1 MEIQLFRK
9 VTLHHRFG
17 DEHDA
22 ARFFNMSVAVVRLH
36 ADGLPG
42 CWRCGPAIR
51 FDHRAAACYAADMV
65 FATLNA
71 KAAAD
76 LANVRKRK
84 RQFA

>member
-1 MEIQLFRK
+1 MQIQLFRK
-9 VTLHHRFG
+9 VTDNHRFG

-22 ARFFNMSVAVVRLH
+22 ARFFNMSVAAVRLH
-36 ADGLPG
+36 ADKLPG

-71 KAAAD
+71 KAAD
-76 LANVRKRK
+76 SLAKERR
-84 RQFA
+84 FG